1 MDQTGA
7 AFVEAVEPYGPGA
20 LLVVGIGIALV
31 AVLCAFVLP
40 SWRKN
45 LEAQQALEKMK
56 AEAQIKLESERE
68 KRKAHEA
75 EQQAEDNRKRA
86 ETDAKTAVLM
96 EGMKTSIDAMNTTL
110 TATLARVN
118 ESGNRSSKMGE
129 TVEDTNR
136 LVTEIHHAIVK

>member
-40 SWRKN
+40 TWRKN

-75 EQQAEDNRKRA
+75 EQQA

>member
-1 MDQTGA
+1 M
-7 AFVEAVEPYGPGA
+7 EAVEPYGPGA

-31 AVLCAFVLP
+31 AILCAFILP
-40 SWRKN
+40 TWRKN
-45 LEAQQALEKMK
+45 LEAQQQLERMK
-56 AEAQIKLESERE
+56 AEAQIKLEHERE
-68 KRKAHEA
+68 RRKAAES

-118 ESGNRSSKMGE
+118 ESGSRSSKMGE

-136 LVTEIHHAIVK
+136 LVTEIHHFIVK

>member
-1 MDQTGA
+1 
-7 AFVEAVEPYGPGA
+7 
-20 LLVVGIGIALV
+20 
-31 AVLCAFVLP
+31 
-40 SWRKN
+40 
-45 LEAQQALEKMK
+45 
-56 AEAQIKLESERE
+56 
-68 KRKAHEA
+68 
-75 EQQAEDNRKRA
+75 
-86 ETDAKTAVLM
+86 M

>member
-7 AFVEAVEPYGPGA
+7 AFVEAVKPYGPGA

-31 AVLCAFVLP
+31 GVLCAFVLP
-40 SWRKN
+40 TWRKN
-45 LEAQQALEKMK
+45 LEAQQGIERMK
-56 AEAQIKLESERE
+56 AEAQIELEHERE
-68 KRKAHEA
+68 RRKAAES
-75 EQQAEDNRKRA
+75 EQQAKDNRARA

-96 EGMKTSIDAMNTTL
+96 EGMKASIDAMNTTL

-136 LVTEIHHAIVK
+136 LVTEIHHVIVK